1 MDKMQE
7 QSSADSN
14 PGVDDHDD
22 SGRPGP
28 KVSLASPSRE
38 SSCKCCAFHD
48 RQPLQQVAKK
58 KANNG
63 GSKKERKE
71 VDKKAKQI
79 AKKKTKKFDRK
90 KKTKGRSIL
99 STRG

>member
-14 PGVDDHDD
+14 PGVDDHND
-22 SGRPGP
+22 SGHPGS

-79 AKKKTKKFDRK
+79 AKKEKKVRSK
-90 KKTKGRSIL
+90 KEDKRPLNIVN
-99 STRG
+99 